1 MATMTIVV
9 CDVCGD
15 GDRATRRYRITKDT
29 GRTSRD
35 AGAAGAK
42 DAQAGAQDAQADASD
57 PHGPDR
63 SFFDL
68 CAEHA
73 RPVEAVLATKI
84 DPASPKEL
92 AAASGGSAAT
102 VDELARKKQ
111 QRAARGG
118 GRPVRPGGPPTR

>member
-1 MATMTIVV
+1 MATVTIVV

-29 GRTSRD
+29 GPTRRD
-35 AGAAGAK
+35 AGA
-42 DAQAGAQDAQADASD
+42 AGAQDAQADASD

-84 DPASPKEL
+84 APAGPKEL
-92 AAASGGSAAT
+92 AAAGAGPAT
-102 VDELARKKQ
+102 RVDELARKKQ